1 LQKGGGEGFPGNTF
15 QAAKLM
21 RQNKYGGIAK
31 NLIKESFILRNPSTP
46 LNAYHRKDSHIL
58 FDIFT
63 QEWSVV

>member
-1 LQKGGGEGFPGNTF
+1 LEKGGWEGFLGNTF
-15 QAAKLM
+15 QAAKLT
-21 RQNKYGGIAK
+21 RQMKYGGIAK

-46 LNAYHRKDSHIL
+46 LNAYHRKDRHIL